1 MSQINF
7 TKMSGA
13 GNDFILFDS
22 DEIQLSSEE
31 IKILCNRNFGIGAD
45 GILLIGKSDSKDF
58 KVRYY
63 NSDGSEGALCA
74 NGARCAVRY
83 LHEKGKIGSKTEF
96 EFIGQTFK
104 AEVISGE
111 SICQWINPP
120 IKIKRNFKVKAAGQL
135 LNASYIDLG
144 SKHLVIFIE
153 DILVNPLKPNMSV
166 KDIKDIDVK
175 KLGRELRYH
184 ADFAPDG
191 VNANFIQTLER
202 NLLAIRTYERGV
214 EAETLACGSG
224 SVSSAI
230 IAFLEKKLQLPIK
243 IQTFGGAFLEVN
255 FEYLNNKFLDI
266 WLTGPAKRVF
276 DGTIDLSN
284 IILEL
289 RQ

>member
-13 GNDFILFDS
+13 GNDFILFEH
-22 DEIQLSSEE
+22 DELQLSSEK
-31 IKILCNRNFGIGAD
+31 IKVLCNRNFGIGAD
-45 GILLIGKSDSKDF
+45 GILLIGKSDAKDF
-58 KVRYY
+58 KVSYY

-83 LHEKGKIGSKTEF
+83 LYEKDKIGSKTEF
-96 EFIGQTFK
+96 EFVGQTFK
-104 AEVISGE
+104 AEVIGGE
-111 SICQWINPP
+111 SIRQWINPP

-135 LNASYIDLG
+135 INASYIDLG
-144 SKHLVIFIE
+144 SKHLLIFVEDVI
-153 DILVNPLKPNMSV
+153 VNPLNPKINFKNV
-166 KDIKDIDVK
+166 KDIDIE

-191 VNANFIQTLER
+191 VNVNFIQTLDR
-202 NLLAIRTYERGV
+202 NLLSIRTYERGV

-243 IQTFGGAFLEVN
+243 IQTYGGAFLEVN
-255 FEYLNNKFLDI
+255 FNYLNNKFLDI
-266 WLTGPAKRVF
+266 WLTGPARKVF
-276 DGTIDLSN
+276 DGSIDLSN
-284 IILEL
+284 I
-289 RQ
+289 

>member
-13 GNDFILFDS
+13 GNDFILFEH
-22 DEIQLSSEE
+22 DELQLSSEK
-31 IKILCNRNFGIGAD
+31 IKVLCNRNFGIGAD
-45 GILLIGKSDSKDF
+45 GILLIRKSKSKDF
-58 KVRYY
+58 KVEYY

-83 LHEKGKIGSKTEF
+83 LYEKDKIGSKTEF
-96 EFIGQTFK
+96 EFVGQTFK
-104 AEVISGE
+104 AEVIGGE
-111 SICQWINPP
+111 SIRQWINPP

-135 LNASYIDLG
+135 INASYIDLG
-144 SKHLVIFIE
+144 SKHLLIFVEDVI
-153 DILVNPLKPNMSV
+153 VNPLNPKINFKNV
-166 KDIKDIDVK
+166 KDIDIE

-191 VNANFIQTLER
+191 VNVNFIQTLDR
-202 NLLAIRTYERGV
+202 NLLSIRTYERGV

-243 IQTFGGAFLEVN
+243 IQTYGGAFLEVN
-255 FEYLNNKFLDI
+255 FNYLNNKFLDI
-266 WLTGPAKRVF
+266 WLTGPARKVF
-276 DGTIDLSN
+276 DGSIDLSN
-284 IILEL
+284 I
-289 RQ
+289 

>member
-13 GNDFILFDS
+13 GNDFILFEH
-22 DEIQLSSEE
+22 DELQLSSE
-31 IKILCNRNFGIGAD
+31 KIRVLCNRNFGIGAD

-58 KVRYY
+58 KVSYY
-63 NSDGSEGALCA
+63 NSDGSAGALCA
-74 NGARCAVRY
+74 NGVRCAVRY
-83 LHEKGKIGSKTEF
+83 LYEQGKIGSKTEF
-96 EFIGQTFK
+96 EFVGQTFK
-104 AEVISGE
+104 AEVIDND
-111 SICQWINPP
+111 SIRQQLNAP
-120 IKIKRNFKVKAAGQL
+120 IRIKRNFKVKAAGQL
-135 LNASYIDLG
+135 LNANYIDLG
-144 SKHLVIFIE
+144 SKHLVIFVE
-153 DILVNPLKPNMSV
+153 DILVDPLNPKANFKS
-166 KDIKDIDVK
+166 INDIDVSN
-175 KLGRELRYH
+175 LGRELRYH
-184 ADFAPDG
+184 TDFAPEG
-191 VNANFIQTLER
+191 VNVNFIQTLDR

-243 IQTFGGAFLEVN
+243 IQTYGGAFLDVN
-255 FEYLNNKFLDI
+255 FNLLINKFSDI